1 MSSLDEKLPPAPATP
16 TDGAEPTAA
25 PTTELDAP
33 IKLVIWDL
41 DETLWD
47 GTLSEGQV
55 VLDPSR
61 AELVR
66 ELNRR
71 GIVNS
76 ICSKNDPDAARER
89 LIGEDIWEQFVFP
102 SINWSPKGQRIA
114 QIIEDMQLRAENV
127 LFLDDNVGNLEE
139 ARYYAASIQVAG
151 PAAIDDLLSQ
161 PQLKGKDDRGLSRLR
176 QYQLLE
182 RKAVDRSAT
191 EDSNEDFLRS
201 CDIHV
206 QLGEDCERESARLVE
221 LMNRTNQL
229 NFTKRRV
236 TAEEWDA
243 MLADERRVTRYV
255 RVRDRYGDYGICGLY
270 SLREGQLTDFVFS
283 CRILHMGVEQWI
295 YNRLGRPPMEIVG
308 EVAATVGEQ
317 EVDWISLL
325 DDEDDTPAPQ
335 KNRVGLS
342 SASTMLL
349 KGGCDLEAVND
360 FLGGSL
366 QTEFSFTGPSGA
378 LIHWHHTQILRQS
391 TRDVRSEFGSTIDR
405 LPFLDRVAYE
415 SRLIDSPESF
425 GTVIYSLIM
434 DYTQG
439 LYRLRGTDFI
449 APFEQYNRDLTDPD
463 CWPDIDEQYGP
474 NGVDRTFL
482 EWFSEQFE
490 FLGAP
495 SIGAFQDNVRWL
507 ADLLP
512 ASQLILLNAP
522 EVELGHEREQDRHL
536 HHRRLN
542 EALDDVVT
550 ELPNAVICDLRQIVT
565 SPSDVTVNIRHYTR
579 RVYLQIAEA
588 LQQLVEDGEFEIER
602 RVLIRNVRRY
612 RSRLGRAVQRRRV
625 R

>member
-1 MSSLDEKLPPAPATP
+1 MLASS
-16 TDGAEPTAA
+16 DGQNPESGRRAA
-25 PTTELDAP
+25 PEVVPRPSVFAAP
-33 IKLVIWDL
+33 VKLVIWDL

-61 AELVR
+61 VELVR

-76 ICSKNDPDAARER
+76 ICSKNDPDASRER
-89 LIGEDIWEQFVFP
+89 LISEDIWEQFVFP

-127 LFLDDNVGNLEE
+127 LFLDDNVSNLEE
-139 ARYYAASIQVAG
+139 ARYYADSIQVAG
-151 PAAIDDLLSQ
+151 PDVIDDLLFQ
-161 PQLKGKDDRGLSRLR
+161 PQLKGKDDRSLSRLR

-182 RKAVDRSAT
+182 RKAADRSAT

-206 QLGEDCERESARLVE
+206 QLGEDCARESSRLVE

-236 TAEEWDA
+236 TADEFDA

-270 SLREGQLTDFVFS
+270 SLCDGQLTDFVFS
-283 CRILHMGVEQWI
+283 CRILHMGVEQWL
-295 YNRLGRPPMEIVG
+295 YDRLGRPPMEIAG
-308 EVAATVGEQ
+308 EVASTVGHQ
-317 EVDWISLL
+317 EVDWISLF
-325 DDEDDTPAPQ
+325 DDQDDTPIQ
-335 KNRVGLS
+335 QNRDGLS
-342 SASTMLL
+342 SASTILL

-366 QTEFSFTGPSGA
+366 QTELSFTGPSGA

-391 TRDVRSEFGSTIDR
+391 TQEVRDEYGPIIDR
-405 LPFLDRVAYE
+405 LPFLDRTAYG
-415 SRLIDSPESF
+415 SRLMESPDSF
-425 GTVIYSLIM
+425 GTVVYSLIM

-449 APFEQYNRDLTDPD
+449 APFEQYNRDLTDPAR
-463 CWPDIDEQYGP
+463 WPDVEAQYGSV
-474 NGVDRTFL
+474 GVDRGFL
-482 EWFSEQFE
+482 EWFSERFE

-495 SIGAFQDNVRWL
+495 SISAFQDNVRWL
-507 ADLLP
+507 AGLLP

-522 EVELGHEREQDRHL
+522 EVEVENVLEQDRHL

-542 EALDDVVT
+542 EALDEVLE
-550 ELPNAVICDLRQIVT
+550 ELPNAAICDLRQIVT
-565 SPSDVTVNIRHYTR
+565 SQDDVTINIRHYTR
-579 RVYLQIAEA
+579 RVYLQTAEA
-588 LQQLVEDGEFEIER
+588 LQKLVEGNELDVER
-602 RVLIRNVRRY
+602 RLLVRRIRRY
-612 RSRLGRAVQRRRV
+612 RTKVKRTLLGLRAG
-625 R
+625 